1 MYQRSLSEGIAPE
14 EGVEVF
20 RRILSGK
27 TPAQVVVSTKD
38 LRASI
43 EQVNSFAQ
51 ANLADVAD
59 SAPVAR
65 AAHPRPADLTSP
77 YLAPRNQIEQRLA
90 TIWQEMLGI
99 QDISVH
105 DNFFELGGDS
115 VKAIQISVKINEAG
129 LQFTPQQ
136 LFQSQ
141 TIAELAAI
149 LDPSQAQELAMAASA
164 GADGADSANASA
176 DQPFAG
182 LSQAE
187 LEKIAMLLEETDQDE

>member
-1 MYQRSLSEGIAPE
+1 MSEGIAPE
-14 EGVEVF
+14 EGVDVF
-20 RRILSGK
+20 RRILSAN
-27 TPAQVVVSTKD
+27 TPAQVIVSTKD

-51 ANLADVAD
+51 TNLTDIAG

-65 AAHPRPADLTSP
+65 AAHPRPADLQSP
-77 YLAPRNQIEQRLA
+77 YVAPRNEIEQRLA

-99 QDISVH
+99 EGISVH

-115 VKAIQISVKINEAG
+115 VKAIQINVKINEAG
-129 LQFTPQQ
+129 LQFSPQQ

-149 LDPSQAQELAMAASA
+149 LDPSQAQELAMAATA
-164 GADGADSANASA
+164 GANGSDSASASL

-187 LEKIAMLLEETDQDE
+187 LEKIAMLLDETDQNDE